1 MIERG
6 CVTQE
11 AHIPGEW
18 RARAKRC
25 FRLADETTKPTLK
38 ESLTDIA
45 QKWMGLASDLE
56 VTKRLLDGW
65 GRSGHYRQA
74 GMLNPAWPPQAR
86 LTRRFSEPENARGV
100 GFSVGA
106 PDFFSYIFF
115 LLIFSLALARL
126 PAGSFMNSVL
136 AASLPKQ

>member
-1 MIERG
+1 MGGADAGFIDKPG
-6 CVTQE
+6 CV
-11 AHIPGEW
+11 IP
-18 RARAKRC
+18 
-25 FRLADETTKPTLK
+25 L
-38 ESLTDIA
+38 
-45 QKWMGLASDLE
+45 
-56 VTKRLLDGW
+56 
-65 GRSGHYRQA
+65 
-74 GMLNPAWPPQAR
+74 WPPQAR
-86 LTRRFSEPENARGV
+86 LTGRFSEPENARGV

>member
-11 AHIPGEW
+11 AHIPDEW
-18 RARAKRC
+18 RTRAKRC

-56 VTKRLLDGW
+56 ATKRLLDG
-65 GRSGHYRQA
+65 
-74 GMLNPAWPPQAR
+74 
-86 LTRRFSEPENARGV
+86 
-100 GFSVGA
+100 
-106 PDFFSYIFF
+106 
-115 LLIFSLALARL
+115 
-126 PAGSFMNSVL
+126 
-136 AASLPKQ
+136 